1 MNLMIENTIHDY
13 GLNLFF
19 ENQPL
24 FLNYEC
30 YENIKISMQKNNIF
44 LSSSIKY
51 DGIRDGKFRLF
62 FFIILYDILFP

>member
-13 GLNLFF
+13 GFNLFF

-30 YENIKISMQKNNIF
+30 YENIKISMQNNNIF
-44 LSSSIKY
+44 LSSSIY
-51 DGIRDGKFRLF
+51 VMANSDYVFS
-62 FFIILYDILFP
+62 